1 MTATEM
7 KAVWEAKRETVQKL
21 AAETILEN
29 KTDII
34 GLVIHQQYDE
44 GVDSLG
50 NPLRS
55 YFPSYQH
62 SKQLAGIYRG
72 HTDFNLTGEYH
83 ATLDLA
89 IAGDTFV
96 IDSPAQTDKGELKS
110 EWLEAWQ
117 GAPINDLT
125 PENIQVA
132 ADLLNPL
139 FKEKLE
145 ADWD

>member
-1 MTATEM
+1 M
-7 KAVWEAKRETVQKL
+7 
-21 AAETILEN
+21 AEQVILEN
-29 KTDII
+29 KTDLV
-34 GLVIHQQYDE
+34 GLVIDQQYNQSI
-44 GVDSLG
+44 DSLG
-50 NPLRS
+50 NPLRT
-55 YFPSYQH
+55 YFPTYQK

-83 ATLDLA
+83 ATLDLT

-96 IDSPAQTDKGELKS
+96 IDSPSRTTKGELKS

-132 ADLLNPL
+132 SDLLNPKFQEL
-139 FKEKLE
+139 LE
-145 ADWD
+145 EGWD

>member
-7 KAVWEAKRETVQKL
+7 KSVWVAKREQIAEL
-21 AAETILEN
+21 AAQTILEN

-55 YFPSYQH
+55 YFPAYQH
-62 SKQLAGIYRG
+62 SKELAGLYRG
-72 HTDFNLTGEYH
+72 KTDFNLTGEYH

-96 IDSPAQTDKGELKS
+96 IDSPSLTTKGELKS